1 MECAPYSKA
10 GGLAD
15 VASELPDAL
24 AALGHDVVT
33 IAPWH
38 EPAAARPPPLVE
50 AMRMR
55 MPWRCAHGGEEASWI
70 GVSVMRLERMRD
82 RRVEL
87 RRRRARKEEEEE
99 EGDRRRHHHH
109 HYYAPLLGARRYLGN
124 AFHRL
129 RRTVWSVLADGG
141 DNNNDDDY
149 DDYGGGDD
157 DDISSERALARR
169 FFVRSPPYAR
179 NGAVYGPDSG
189 SDYGDNDLR
198 MLLLCRTALRIP
210 ERILF
215 PNNYTDDVSSSTP
228 PSSRIVVVMNDF
240 HAAPAALLMRYG
252 DATTP
257 PHSSGSLADARP
269 LLALLVH
276 NAAHRGSFPAS
287 RLGLWGIRDADGAAT
302 AMRAAAAATTT
313 TSSALIPPPP
323 PSSSSSSPLHWLLGA
338 AALSDALFTVSPT
351 YAREIPANDPLL
363 AASAS
368 PLSFFGIVNGISPA
382 VWDPR
387 TDPALR
393 RLGGGYDERSAEEG
407 KRRFK
412 ARVWRKFGETASSSV
427 LSAPLFVYVGRL
439 DVQKGVDVIVEAIN
453 AVLDA
458 EAMAGG
464 GSGDPHGVL
473 PAGAMPFGLI
483 VLGTGD
489 AGMSKSMRN
498 LAARSRRS
506 AWAHVAFVDGFDEAL
521 ARQLYAAGDF
531 VLVPSR
537 WEPCGLVQLIGMRYG
552 ALPIVSDTGGLSDTV
567 PRSVGWFCDVTTRA
581 LEQQE
586 EGLVAAGYRSGYACG
601 GGIAGAVSADA
612 SRLWSAMRCA
622 LEADAASIRR
632 RREAAMSLDVSWDA
646 SALAWEAA
654 LRRVACGEHG
664 GGGQ

>member
-141 DNNNDDDY
+141 DNNDD
-149 DDYGGGDD
+149 DDYGGGGD

-198 MLLLCRTALRIP
+198 MLLLCRSALRIP

-240 HAAPAALLMRYG
+240 HAAPAALLMRRRE
-252 DATTP
+252 DAAEGAQG
-257 PHSSGSLADARP
+257 H
-269 LLALLVH
+269 V
-276 NAAHRGSFPAS
+276 
-287 RLGLWGIRDADGAAT
+287 GLT
-302 AMRAAAAATTT
+302 A
-313 TSSALIPPPP
+313 
-323 PSSSSSSPLHWLLGA
+323 
-338 AALSDALFTVSPT
+338 
-351 YAREIPANDPLL
+351 
-363 AASAS
+363 
-368 PLSFFGIVNGISPA
+368 
-382 VWDPR
+382 
-387 TDPALR
+387 
-393 RLGGGYDERSAEEG
+393 
-407 KRRFK
+407 
-412 ARVWRKFGETASSSV
+412 
-427 LSAPLFVYVGRL
+427 SAPLPL
-439 DVQKGVDVIVEAIN
+439 VEEFSTKFNIN
-453 AVLDA
+453 M
-458 EAMAGG
+458 E
-464 GSGDPHGVL
+464 
-473 PAGAMPFGLI
+473 I
-483 VLGTGD
+483 VLL
-489 AGMSKSMRN
+489 MIKMKMEMKKMRFLN
-498 LAARSRRS
+498 LLKTMAQ
-506 AWAHVAFVDGFDEAL
+506 E
-521 ARQLYAAGDF
+521 
-531 VLVPSR
+531 
-537 WEPCGLVQLIGMRYG
+537 MR
-552 ALPIVSDTGGLSDTV
+552 
-567 PRSVGWFCDVTTRA
+567 
-581 LEQQE
+581 
-586 EGLVAAGYRSGYACG
+586 
-601 GGIAGAVSADA
+601 
-612 SRLWSAMRCA
+612 
-622 LEADAASIRR
+622 
-632 RREAAMSLDVSWDA
+632 
-646 SALAWEAA
+646 
-654 LRRVACGEHG
+654 
-664 GGGQ
+664 